1 MKNQVNKEQ
10 FCGIDL
16 YNWKEWDIMGTDNF
30 YFYNVEFLVPSMKKY
45 NGMDVSRFFDGRM
58 EIYGGD
64 NAEKVI
70 WSGYVTDI
78 LEIMEE
84 LNKREYIS

>member
-58 EIYGGD
+58 EIYGGE
-64 NAEKVI
+64 NAEKAI

-78 LEIMEE
+78 PEIIEE
-84 LNKREYIS
+84 LNKRK

>member
-1 MKNQVNKEQ
+1 MNLNVNKEQ

-16 YNWKEWDIMGTDNF
+16 YNWKEWDEIDTDNF

-64 NAEKVI
+64 NAEKVV
-70 WSGYVTDI
+70 WSGFVTDI
-78 LEIMEE
+78 PEVLDG
-84 LNKREYIS
+84 LNKRRYN